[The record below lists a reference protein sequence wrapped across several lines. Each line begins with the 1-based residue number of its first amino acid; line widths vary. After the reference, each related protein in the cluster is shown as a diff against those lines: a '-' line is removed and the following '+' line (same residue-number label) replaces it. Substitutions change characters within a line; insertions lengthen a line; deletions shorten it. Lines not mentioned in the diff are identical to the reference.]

1 MQEHNHALVQ
11 LKHLS
16 KAVLAFSLDGYS
28 SKHVRQINRA
38 LRFIQEEVTV
48 HNHKEEAALFPV
60 LERYVEGPTRV
71 MRKDHTLLR
80 KGFGELRVAIRRVEK
95 RRDSF
100 AAIKALAATSQRVIQ
115 LFVNHIHK
123 ENYVLF
129 PLVQRF
135 LTKEELREIA
145 RKML

>member
-16 KAVLAFSLDGYS
+16 KAVRACSLDGYS
-28 SKHVRQINRA
+28 GANIRQVHAA
-38 LRFIQEEVTV
+38 LRFIQEEVTI
-48 HNHKEEAALFPV
+48 HNHKEEVALFPV

-71 MRKDHTLLR
+71 MRDDHRMLR
-80 KGFGELRVAIRRVEK
+80 KGFKELRSAVERVEK
-95 RRDSF
+95 NRDSF
-100 AAIKALAATSQRVIQ
+100 SAIKALSGVSQRVVQ

-129 PLVQRF
+129 PLVQKF

-145 RKML
+145 MKML